1 MQLCCT
7 NTQNYDFIIFIF
19 IKIFTNL
26 LKISILQNIY
36 ATKPVNVKKETAQ
49 TKQTLKHETMQAS
62 SNTNKAINAVTHSI
76 KSEANKATKPS

>member
-7 NTQNYDFIIFIF
+7 NTHHYDFIIFIF

-36 ATKPVNVKKETAQ
+36 ATKPVKVKKETAQ

-62 SNTNKAINAVTHSI
+62 SNTNKAVNAVTHSI